1 MSHTGTPPLLSSLTT
16 CFQFCQLGF
25 RLSRLPSPAFPCNAL
40 PPGFPVKAPGFKP
53 VFHPFIVQFPVSQV
67 QPQVQPLQCWPQTF
81 LYRHL
86 GGDARPPPAARP
98 TKPAERGVSIPAAF
112 GGGGV
117 SRETPPQWP
126 ARSARERPALSGRGR
141 PGPAPAPPRP
151 PRAETAPAW
160 PPGRQPLLH
169 VRRHSLAAE
178 PGRGGCSGSH
188 LLGELR
194 ISARQGG
201 PGSGRPSRRPPAFRV
216 PGKLSPEPAAPGSP
230 PPEPRPP
237 APSWELR
244 AASREPP
251 GPGASPLAL

>member
-1 MSHTGTPPLLSSLTT
+1 MSHTGTPPLLLSLTT

-112 GGGGV
+112 WGGGV

-151 PRAETAPAW
+151 PP
-160 PPGRQPLLH
+160 
-169 VRRHSLAAE
+169 RRDSPRLAA
-178 PGRGGCSGSH
+178 
-188 LLGELR
+188 
-194 ISARQGG
+194 
-201 PGSGRPSRRPPAFRV
+201 
-216 PGKLSPEPAAPGSP
+216 
-230 PPEPRPP
+230 RPP
-237 APSWELR
+237 APSPRPPPLPRRGAGPRGMLR
-244 AASREPP
+244 VPPPRGAAHFRAPGWPRLRPALAAAARVPRPREVVS
-251 GPGASPLAL
+251 GARGAWVSSP